1 MSKPRYKWWGYIK
14 NVIRD
19 YPRLK
24 QEYEALHEQSVT
36 PSMSGMP
43 GGGGASRAVEN
54 LAIRELPKA
63 EQRDYEAVQKAIDG
77 TQRLETGEDRLK
89 LVRLVFW
96 KNQKLKDAAYKC
108 HVSYDTACNYHW
120 EFIMLVAYHKDLL
133 TYTEL
138 RKAFK
143 SAKTADGGTV

>member
-43 GGGGASRAVEN
+43 CGGGTSRAVEN

-77 TQRLETGEDRLK
+77 TGRLETGEDRLK
-89 LVRLVFW
+89 LVRRVFW
-96 KNQKLKDAAYKC
+96 QNVSLKDAAYKG
-108 HVSYDTACNYHW
+108 HISYETAKNYHW
-120 EFIMLVAYHKDLL
+120 EFITLVAYHKDLL
-133 TYTEL
+133 TYDEL
-138 RKAFK
+138 KKAY
-143 SAKTADGGTV
+143 DR

>member
-24 QEYEALHEQSVT
+24 QEYEALHEQSIT

-54 LAIRELPKA
+54 IAIRELPKA
-63 EQRDYEAVQKAIDG
+63 EQRDYEAVQKAVDG
-77 TQRLETGEDRLK
+77 TQRLDTGTDRMK

-108 HVSYDTACNYHW
+108 HISYDTARNYQW
-120 EFIMLVAYHKDLL
+120 EFITLVAYHKDLL
-133 TYTEL
+133 TYDEL
-138 RKAFK
+138 RKAYDRK
-143 SAKTADGGTV
+143 CLP